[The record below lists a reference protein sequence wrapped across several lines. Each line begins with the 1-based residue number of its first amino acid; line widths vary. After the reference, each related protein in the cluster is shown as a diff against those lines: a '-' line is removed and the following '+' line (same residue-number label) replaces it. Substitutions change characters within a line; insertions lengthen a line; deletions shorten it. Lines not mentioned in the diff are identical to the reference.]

1 MVLLEE
7 GRFSLEVPLE
17 SVGYAYWAAEE
28 LEPVVI
34 GGTQFICP
42 RTS

>member
-1 MVLLEE
+1 MVLLEDD
-7 GRFSLEVPLE
+7 RSSLEVPLE
-17 SVGYAYWAAEE
+17 SVGYVYWAAEE
-28 LEPVVI
+28 LEFVVI